1 VIGVAPPVGRRG
13 LAGRELTREER
24 VHMPFPPIVVP
35 PVESGCRLQLR
46 VLLHTDLSKECGCAS
61 PEELNKFISSTAHLH
76 V

>member
-1 VIGVAPPVGRRG
+1 
-13 LAGRELTREER
+13 
-24 VHMPFPPIVVP
+24 MPFPPIVVP

-46 VLLHTDLSKECGCAS
+46 VLLHTDLSKGCGCAS